1 MTYKILISRSAEK
14 ELFKLSDTGYKRIA
28 KAIDDLAENPR
39 PAGVKK
45 LKGGDED
52 FWRIRVGQYRIIYAV
67 DDDICVVDIR
77 KVGNRRDIY
86 KKR

>member
-1 MTYKILISRSAEK
+1 MTYRILISRSAEK

-45 LKGGDED
+45 LKAG
-52 FWRIRVGQYRIIYAV
+52 
-67 DDDICVVDIR
+67 R
-77 KVGNRRDIY
+77 KIFGEFVWVNTVTASL
-86 KKR
+86 K